1 MGGRVWPRHWH
12 CGRPLNWVV
21 RRHAWVSHL
30 RVRKQRSRCGT
41 IDLLKPEWEF
51 ANLLQSLHKHFTE
64 ENRHDRHS
72 LPFACE
78 A

>member
-1 MGGRVWPRHWH
+1 M
-12 CGRPLNWVV
+12 
-21 RRHAWVSHL
+21 WVSHL
-30 RVRKQRSRCGT
+30 RVRKQRIRCGT
-41 IDLLKPEWEF
+41 IDLLKPEWQIV
-51 ANLLQSLHKHFTE
+51 NLLQSLHKHFTE